1 MKDNKN
7 SEAKAHNEYYKLM
20 NEETWPDF
28 EAMFQKHKG
37 VRGGCWC
44 TFHQCSSSEFQKMQ
58 KEERRDFHRERV
70 FGGTSTGV
78 IYYEDDC
85 PVAWCEFGK
94 AELFEQINRNRAYK
108 NLSLEVKP
116 EWRICCIFTDKEH
129 RKEGLSKKVLS
140 AALTLIEEMGGG
152 KAEAF
157 PLDIPGNE
165 KPQYTG
171 TVKMYLEEGF
181 KVVAPLGKYQ
191 LLMAKDF
198 PKSSEKTDSENNIL

>member
-152 KAEAF
+152 KVEAF

-191 LLMAKDF
+191 LLMAKDV

>member
-7 SEAKAHNEYYKLM
+7 SEAKVHNEYYKLM
-20 NEETWPDF
+20 NEETWPNF

-152 KAEAF
+152 KVEAF

-191 LLMAKDF
+191 LLMEKYV
-198 PKSSEKTDSENNIL
+198 PTSSEKTDSENNIV